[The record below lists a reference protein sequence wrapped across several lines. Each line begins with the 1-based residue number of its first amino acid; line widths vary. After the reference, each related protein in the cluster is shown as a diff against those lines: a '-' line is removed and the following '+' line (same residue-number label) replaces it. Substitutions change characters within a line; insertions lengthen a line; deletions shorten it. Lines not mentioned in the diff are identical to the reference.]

1 MKRLHHAIA
10 TIAIALL
17 TVACASGAASSSG
30 PNQTP
35 GTTAVSVNTPA
46 EAAARVA
53 DVAPSL
59 EGIGPKD
66 PDAIGGCCF
75 WEASQTAD
83 GFDVTFEVGWGDC
96 PAGCID
102 RHRWNYS
109 VSSDGAVT
117 LTSESGSPV
126 PSGVPGSGGGT
137 TGGILPG
144 GSGIEG
150 RVLAG
155 PSCPV
160 VTVGDQ
166 SCDDR
171 PVPGATL
178 LVLDARGTEIA
189 RLVTDA
195 KGHYDITLPSGPY
208 TIEPQ
213 PVQGFLRKADP
224 VPVSVGAGVVTVDI
238 GYDTGIR

>member
-10 TIAIALL
+10 LIAIAIL

-30 PNQTP
+30 PNVTP
-35 GTTAVSVNTPA
+35 GPTALAVSTPA

-53 DVAPSL
+53 DVARSL

-66 PDAIGGCCF
+66 PDMIGGCCF
-75 WEASQTAD
+75 WEARQTAD

-109 VSSDGAVT
+109 VSRDGAVT
-117 LTSESGSPV
+117 LVSESGSPV
-126 PSGVPGSGGGT
+126 PSGVPGAGGGT

-155 PSCPV
+155 PTCPV
-160 VTVGDQ
+160 VTVGDP

-178 LVLDARGTEIA
+178 LVLDQRGTEIA

-195 KGHYDITLPSGPY
+195 DGHYDITLPSGPY

-213 PVQGFLRKADP
+213 PVQGFMRTADP